1 MTQDR
6 ASARLARVA
15 MVGAMATALTG
26 ASTGL
31 SGAAFGQERQAKDMI
46 VEKKTFELPSLETI
60 GGKTI
65 KNVRIGYETYGTL
78 NADKSNAILVAHFFS
93 GTSHAAGK
101 YAATDK
107 LPGYWDDLIGP
118 GKAVDT
124 DKYFVIASDTLVNLN
139 AGDPKVVTTGPA
151 TLDPAAGKPYALSF
165 PPVTI
170 GDFVRVQKALVDSF
184 GVARLH
190 AVMGPSMGGL
200 QTYEWAATYPDMV
213 PRAIPVIA
221 APEPSPWLIAWLNV
235 WAAPIA
241 VDANWNGGDYY
252 GKTPPAA
259 GLAQALKTVSLH
271 ANHAMWADKNF
282 GLAPADEAKTPLA
295 AMANKFKIEAALDAS
310 GAARAALSD
319 ANHFLY
325 LVKANQTFVPGSGA
339 GAKTAEEGL
348 KRIKAKMLVLYSPTD
363 QVFTAEHVRAGV
375 AKLKANGLSVE
386 TGEIEGP
393 FGHLNGVLAMKPQS
407 ERIAAFLSQ

>member
-1 MTQDR
+1 MAGGTVGRGARILGLFAAMMLVAATGR
-6 ASARLARVA
+6 A
-15 MVGAMATALTG
+15 
-26 ASTGL
+26 
-31 SGAAFGQERQAKDMI
+31 EDMI
-46 VEKKTFELPSLETI
+46 VEKKSFDLPSLETI
-60 GGKTI
+60 GGKTV
-65 KNVRIGYETYGTL
+65 KNVKVGYETYGVL
-78 NADKSNAILVAHFFS
+78 NAEKSNAILVAHFFS

-124 DKYFVIASDTLVNLN
+124 TKYFVIASDTLVNLN
-139 AGDPKVVTTGPA
+139 TGDPKVTTTGPA
-151 TLDPAAGKPYALSF
+151 TIDAATGKPYGMSF
-165 PPVTI
+165 PLVTI

-184 GVARLH
+184 GITKLH
-190 AVMGPSMGGL
+190 AVMGASMGGL

-213 PRAIPVIA
+213 LRAIPVIA

-235 WAAPIA
+235 WAAPIT
-241 VDANWNGGDYY
+241 VDQNWNGGDYY
-252 GKTPPAA
+252 GKTPPTA
-259 GLAQALKTVSLH
+259 GLAQSLKVISLH
-271 ANHAMWADKNF
+271 ANHWNWADKNF
-282 GLAPADEAKTPLA
+282 GLALADEAKPPLG
-295 AMANKFKIEAALDAS
+295 AMGNRFKIEAALEAS

-319 ANHFLY
+319 ANHLLY
-325 LVKANQTFVPGSGA
+325 LVKANQTFIPGSGA

-363 QVFTAEHVRAGV
+363 QVFTADHVRSGV
-375 AKLKANGLSVE
+375 ARLKANGVSVD

-407 ERIAAFLSQ
+407 ARISEFLAK

>member
-1 MTQDR
+1 MRRFRATRGVRGMAAVVAVAGMAVAGTAPVAPARAQETQ
-6 ASARLARVA
+6 V
-15 MVGAMATALTG
+15 
-26 ASTGL
+26 
-31 SGAAFGQERQAKDMI
+31 KDMI
-46 VEKKTFELPSLETI
+46 VEKKTFDLPSYDTI

-101 YAATDK
+101 YAETDK
-107 LPGYWDDLIGP
+107 LPGYWNDLIGP

-124 DKYFVIASDTLVNLN
+124 NKFFVIASDTLVNLN
-139 AGDPKVVTTGPA
+139 TGDPKVVTTGPA
-151 TLDPAAGKPYALSF
+151 SLDPATGKPYGLNF
-165 PPVTI
+165 PLVTI

-184 GVARLH
+184 GVKKLH
-190 AVMGPSMGGL
+190 AVMGASMGGL
-200 QTYEWAATYPDMV
+200 QTYEWAATYPDMA
-213 PRAIPVIA
+213 PRAIAVIA
-221 APEPSPWLIAWLNV
+221 APEPSPWLTAWLNV
-235 WAAPIA
+235 WAAPIT
-241 VDANWNGGDYY
+241 VDQNWNGGDYY

-259 GLAQALKTVSLH
+259 GLAQALKVVSLH
-271 ANHAMWADKNF
+271 ANHWMWADKNF
-282 GLAPADEAKTPLA
+282 GTALADEAKAPLDA
-295 AMANKFKIEAALDAS
+295 LANKFKIEAALEAS

-325 LVKANQTFVPGSGA
+325 LVKANQTFVPGAGA

-363 QVFTAEHVRAGV
+363 QVFTAEHVRSGV
-375 AKLKANGLSVE
+375 AKLKANGVSVDSA
-386 TGEIEGP
+386 EIEGP